1 MAFSLDRKCPRLID
15 FFYNHAELVSGAV
28 WSVVGTLSLVA
39 FLIIAP
45 EDALAALRGLQI
57 GYKVLICALTVIG
70 WVLLMH
76 LTYEWEYQ
84 KEQHIKRLEESRF
97 DGERKL
103 YDSHIQILR
112 ERVEKARQ
120 EAEMLRHKEQ
130 APLDRQVRLF
140 NRLSLQER
148 KCLLNSYVDKE
159 KNFSLDSGDPS
170 TRKLWMQ
177 RYIIEIGLHSYCLS
191 NKTCDLFDAR
201 YEELKAQLTEDEASD
216 PADSNTQD
224 QATSSEDMHPD
235 AVIARKYAEGD
246 PETIRKLSIFDP

>member
-1 MAFSLDRKCPRLID
+1 MISMYDKVRP
-15 FFYNHAELVSGAV
+15 ELVSSAL
-28 WSVVGTLSLVA
+28 WSVVWTLSIVS

-45 EDALAALRGLQI
+45 EYVLADLRGIQI
-57 GYKVLICALTVIG
+57 GYKVLICALAVIG
-70 WVLLMH
+70 WVLLMY
-76 LTYEWEYQ
+76 LTNEWEYQ

-159 KNFSLDSGDPS
+159 KNFSLDSRDPS

-201 YEELKAQLTEDEASD
+201 YEGLKAQLTEAEASD

>member
-148 KCLLNSYVDKE
+148 KCLLNGYVGKE
-159 KNFSLDSGDPS
+159 KNFYLDSGDSS
-170 TRKLWMQ
+170 TRKLRMQ
-177 RYIIEIGLHSYCLS
+177 RYITEIGLHSYCLS

-201 YEELKAQLTEDEASD
+201 YEELKAQVDEAD
-216 PADSNTQD
+216 TGN
-224 QATSSEDMHPD
+224 
-235 AVIARKYAEGD
+235 
-246 PETIRKLSIFDP
+246 

>member
-1 MAFSLDRKCPRLID
+1 MISMYDKVRP
-15 FFYNHAELVSGAV
+15 ELVSSAL
-28 WSVVGTLSLVA
+28 WSVVWTLSIVS

-45 EDALAALRGLQI
+45 EYVLADLRGIQI
-57 GYKVLICALTVIG
+57 GYKVLICALAVIG
-70 WVLLMH
+70 WVLLMY
-76 LTYEWEYQ
+76 LTNEWEYQ

-112 ERVEKARQ
+112 ERVEKARR

-140 NRLSLQER
+140 NRLSLHER